1 MIFFDA
7 ERLPKRD
14 VYISPQTYG
23 LRKELMVE
31 RLNNMLSY
39 ANNESECRSVL
50 IERYFFGQE
59 HESQPCGLCD
69 SCLAARRRAKPSQD
83 AVKTL
88 EEQIVEALRGGSL
101 TTKQL
106 VAAVGGNEQH
116 AVQVVRSMLDQG
128 RVRLTEGDGRIE
140 LVG

>member
-1 MIFFDA
+1 M
-7 ERLPKRD
+7 R
-14 VYISPQTYG
+14 QTYG

-39 ANNESECRSVL
+39 ANNDHECRSIL

-59 HESQPCGLCD
+59 YECRPCGLCD
-69 SCLAARRRAKPSQD
+69 SCLAARRRDKQPQEAAKS
-83 AVKTL
+83 V
-88 EEQIVEALRGGSL
+88 EQRIVESLRGGSL

-106 VAAVGGNEQH
+106 VAAVGGNEQY
-116 AVQVVRSMLDQG
+116 AVEAVRRMLDSG
-128 RVRLTEGDGRIE
+128 RVRLTGDDGRIE